1 MHIDCDNLVLCSE
14 SDVEQKVVMPLLAGA
29 AYLGIPQDSIFTKN
43 YLAPTVLDKAAGKDS
58 GYFPD
63 YSVWMHGFPV
73 LIVEAKAPD
82 VSSEAGYREAGLYA
96 RHLNVKYRTDLNPC
110 RFILSTNGQEL
121 LFGHWDCEP
130 ILRIPVCGL
139 RHGSVDLAGLIER
152 CGVVRMRAFALSCLV
167 QARAGRSFY
176 AYDLAGGSAL
186 LNARR
191 GPNSFAAG
199 LSPLLRKYFF
209 SSSQESTREIV
220 ERAYVSSSEITEYDK
235 ILEALL
241 KERLVGRM
249 DPLNQTLVP
258 DRHHE
263 EHVANAI
270 EEFSRARP
278 EAGQLQIIQGA
289 VGSGKSLFARRY
301 KEVLQ
306 PTGHAERCRWSF
318 VDFNTSPADLSHAEQ
333 WLCKAFI
340 DGFETENP
348 GVDLYSKGVLRGIF
362 SRNIQRRKYVYEE
375 LERSAPSEAASA
387 KATDLA
393 KWQDNV
399 EEMAEGIA
407 NYVLGIRREILVVVM
422 DNVDRLDLKNQLD
435 AFQLALWFMHKTK
448 AFVIL
453 QMRDETYER
462 YKNQPP
468 LDTFRTGVTF
478 HISPPR
484 FVDVVKKRL
493 ELSLE
498 YLEAQ
503 ADEKQTFAIESG
515 ARVIYPKSQLQAFL
529 RGLYVEI
536 FDRKRN
542 ISRVLESL
550 AGRDV
555 RRALEMFVS
564 IITSGYLSPA
574 AIASAAIGGG
584 PLSISEREIIKIT
597 MRTEYAFFSDHS
609 GFTSNIFAYDPDWQK
624 PDNFLLVE
632 ILYGLSRKRKRVGQI
647 GLEGYFTC
655 RSIAEELQKFGY
667 VPEDTLAALNL
678 LLRRQLIAADHM
690 NFVKVDPDDSVRILA
705 AGFIHVRVLA
715 KRIEYLY
722 GVLPTTPLTDRA
734 VSARL
739 ADVIKNESVRSGV
752 GSHQTVE
759 AVEVFLTYLA
769 QEKEFLSNPFLE
781 SVETGREYVLAGIK
795 EAVER
800 FRNVNLRSS
809 VEPDVLDL

>member
-1 MHIDCDNLVLCSE
+1 MHIDCDNLVLCNE

-29 AYLGIPQDSIFTKN
+29 AYLGIPQDRIFTKT
-43 YLAPTVLDKAAGKDS
+43 YLAPTILDKTAGRDS

-63 YSVWMHGFPV
+63 YSIWMHGFPV
-73 LIVEAKAPD
+73 LVVEAKAPE
-82 VSSEAGYREAGLYA
+82 VPSETGYRDASLYA
-96 RHLNVKYRTDLNPC
+96 RHLNVRYRTDLNPC
-110 RFILSTNGQEL
+110 RFIVSTNGCEL

-130 ILRIPVCGL
+130 ILRITVSDL
-139 RHGSVDLAGLIER
+139 RPGSAHLATLVER
-152 CGVVRMRAFALSCLV
+152 CGFARLQAFSLSCLV
-167 QARAGRSFY
+167 HARAARSFY
-176 AYDLAGGSAL
+176 SYEAAGGSAL

-199 LSPLLRKYFF
+199 LSPLLRRYFF
-209 SSSQESTREIV
+209 SSTQESTREIV
-220 ERAYVSSSEITEYDK
+220 ERAYVSSSEITEYDR

-241 KERLVGRM
+241 KERLVTRTS
-249 DPLNQTLVP
+249 PLTQRLEP
-258 DRHHE
+258 DHHRE
-263 EHVANAI
+263 EHVAHAI
-270 EEFSRARP
+270 QEFSRARP
-278 EAGQLQIIQGA
+278 EGGQLQIIQGA

-306 PTGHAERCRWSF
+306 PPEHAERCRWSF
-318 VDFNTSPADLSHAEQ
+318 VDFNASPTDLCHAEQ

-340 DGFETENP
+340 DAFEAENP
-348 GVDLYSKGVLRGIF
+348 AIDLYSKGVLKGIF
-362 SRNIQRRKYVYEE
+362 SRNIQKRKYVYEE
-375 LERSAPSEAASA
+375 LGRNAPNEATTVRAN
-387 KATDLA
+387 DLA
-393 KWQDNV
+393 KWQDNP
-399 EEMAEGIA
+399 EEMAEGLA
-407 NYVLGIRREILVVVM
+407 NYVLGISQETLIVVM
-422 DNVDRLDLKNQLD
+422 DNVDRLDLKSQLD
-435 AFQLALWFMHKTK
+435 AFQLTLWFMHKTK

-484 FVDVVKKRL
+484 FIDVVKKRL

-503 ADEKQTFAIESG
+503 AEERQGFAIESG
-515 ARVIYPKSQLQAFL
+515 ARVVYHKSQLQAFL
-529 RGLYVEI
+529 RGLYSEL

-574 AIASAAIGGG
+574 AIASTAIGGS

-597 MRTEYAFFSDHS
+597 MRTEYSFFSDHS
-609 GFTSNIFAYDPDWQK
+609 GFTSNIFGYDPDWQK

-632 ILYGLSRKRKRVGQI
+632 LLYDLARSRKRVGHI

-655 RSIAEELQKFGY
+655 RSIAEGMQKFGY

-678 LLRRQLIAADHM
+678 LLKRQLIAADHM
-690 NFVKVDPDDSVRILA
+690 NFVKVEFDDSVRILA
-705 AGFIHVRVLA
+705 SGFIHVRVLA
-715 KRIEYLY
+715 RRIEYLY
-722 GVLPTTPLTDRA
+722 GILTTTPLTDRA
-734 VSARL
+734 VADRL
-739 ADVIKNESVRSGV
+739 ADVIKNESVRRSV
-752 GSHQTVE
+752 SSHQTAE
-759 AVEVFLTYLA
+759 AVELFFKYLIR
-769 QEKEFLSNPFLE
+769 EKQFLSNPFLE
-781 SVETGREYVLAGIK
+781 SADTGRQYVLAGI
-795 EAVER
+795 EDALVR
-800 FRNVNLRSS
+800 FRNVHVRPP
-809 VEPDVLDL
+809 VERDVLDL